1 MPGPR
6 PSPKIPPEPRP
17 SIAWTVWYPVPCGS
31 SQGLRKL
38 SSRARRYGSNHA
50 AARTRATPTPPA
62 EASRRAGAPD
72 TTSTPPSI
80 TATVIAV
87 PRSGSARKRPQKA
100 AVTRP
105 TGLISS
111 PSVRGVG
118 CRERYAATQIRSA
131 SFASSDGW
139 KTAGPISSQRLAPL
153 TVAPTASTATRS
165 AKEAASSVGASG
177 RSGANRRGEVAAE
190 LVLVDRLRQLLRG
203 CADQVGLCSPL
214 AEIGGKLS
222 VALVLSEPAEDDVE
236 RRVVRGDRAARG
248 RGVRGLGVV
257 DEPHTADLGH
267 LLEPVRHAGK
277 AAQRLGDPFVV
288 DARGPCGGRRGGGVL
303 AVVRAGDAR
312 LGRKRIVRRE
322 LDPRASPGYV
332 SEPARHDRDV
342 VRLLVL
348 KDPQLGVAVRLER
361 AVAIEMV
368 GLEVQEDGDSRPEL
382 VDVLELEARELAD
395 DPASAVDA
403 VQLRQRATD
412 VAGDQ
417 RAEHDSEQLA
427 RRRLPVRARDPED
440 RVREHPRAE
449 LDFAPDG
456 DAALSRGGDER
467 CLGRHPGALDQDVDS
482 LQQRGLL
489 GSEVNFDTSLGEPP
503 DLDVLRPVDGD
514 HAIAPPGQS
523 LRRRQARA
531 SEPEHQRPHET
542 RSGRKPGK

>member
-38 SSRARRYGSNHA
+38 SSRARRYGSTHA

-277 AAQRLGDPFVV
+277 AAQRLGDPVVV
-288 DARGPCGGRRGGGVL
+288 DARGAGGGRRGGGVL
-303 AVVRAGDAR
+303 SV
-312 LGRKRIVRRE
+312 
-322 LDPRASPGYV
+322 
-332 SEPARHDRDV
+332 
-342 VRLLVL
+342 
-348 KDPQLGVAVRLER
+348 
-361 AVAIEMV
+361 
-368 GLEVQEDGDSRPEL
+368 
-382 VDVLELEARELAD
+382 
-395 DPASAVDA
+395 
-403 VQLRQRATD
+403 
-412 VAGDQ
+412 
-417 RAEHDSEQLA
+417 
-427 RRRLPVRARDPED
+427 VRARDA
-440 RVREHPRAE
+440 RFGRQRI
-449 LDFAPDG
+449 
-456 DAALSRGGDER
+456 AATIQKRTMIFVS
-467 CLGRHPGALDQDVDS
+467 
-482 LQQRGLL
+482 
-489 GSEVNFDTSLGEPP
+489 
-503 DLDVLRPVDGD
+503 D
-514 HAIAPPGQS
+514 HAFISKWWWIGAIRKIRRPQYLNDATWRITESALITKMPPMSRRSSSLRLMTANAPSAPPI
-523 LRRRQARA
+523 AI
-531 SEPEHQRPHET
+531 EPVSPIITSAGKALYQ
-542 RSGRKPGK
+542 RKPIVPPISAAPMIAMSSEAVSCTPWN